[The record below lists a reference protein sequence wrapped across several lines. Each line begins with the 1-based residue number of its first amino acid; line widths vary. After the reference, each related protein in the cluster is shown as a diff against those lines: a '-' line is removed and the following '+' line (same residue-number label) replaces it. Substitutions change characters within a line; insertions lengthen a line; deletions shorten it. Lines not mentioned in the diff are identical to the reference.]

1 MFLAFL
7 EPYSLTIAAMIS
19 LPFFVRGIL
28 FAALTI
34 HAAIVLH
41 AALGTAVF
49 HHPLLLA
56 LGAFVPHLLLLRLV
70 AFARFAHGRILPYLV
85 ASRLHFHTR

>member
-28 FAALTI
+28 FAALTVG
-34 HAAIVLH
+34 AAVVLNL
-41 AALGTAVF
+41 AAVF